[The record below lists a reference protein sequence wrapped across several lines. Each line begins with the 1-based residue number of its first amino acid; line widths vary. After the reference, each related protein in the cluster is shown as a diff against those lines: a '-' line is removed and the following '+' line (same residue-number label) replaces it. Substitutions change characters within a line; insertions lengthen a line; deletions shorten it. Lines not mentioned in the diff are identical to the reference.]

1 VDLPLSLSE
10 YAVLGLLADG
20 PLSGYE
26 LHKRA
31 EGTIGY
37 FWRPAKSKIY
47 ELLPRL
53 AQRGLVV
60 SRRVP
65 QARRPDKQ
73 VHSLTPGGREALR
86 GWLESHDLPPT
97 VARNPLLLKLFFG
110 AHGDTAALTDLIAAR
125 KERAER
131 QLAELREIE
140 LGVDRERDLFPYLT
154 LVHGIEDAE
163 STVRWCAIAL
173 EALSRREVSVP
184 R

>member
-1 VDLPLSLSE
+1 MTPLSLSE

-20 PLSGYE
+20 PLSGYD

-31 EGTIGY
+31 ERTIGY

-53 AQRGLVV
+53 SERGLVT
-60 SRRVP
+60 SRHVP
-65 QARRPDKQ
+65 QDRRPDKQ
-73 VHSLTPGGREALR
+73 VHELTPLGRETLR
-86 GWLESHDLPPT
+86 DWLESHDLPRT

-110 AHGDTAALTDLIAAR
+110 GHGNTTALLDLVADL

-140 LGVDRERDLFPYLT
+140 SGVDPVQDVFPYLT
-154 LVHGIEDAE
+154 LLHGIEDAE
-163 STVRWCAIAL
+163 STARWCGVAL
-173 EALSRREVSVP
+173 EVLARRSSRVLR
-184 R
+184 